1 MKPAERMAIP
11 RQNPKELDPTER
23 IKNFKEVTAGY
34 DEETAILEAQRCLQ
48 CKKPVC
54 IDGCPI
60 RNDIPGFI
68 ALLRDEKFEEAYW
81 KVRETST
88 MPSVCSRV
96 CPHEFQCEGSCLLGK
111 KGEPVAIGM
120 LERYLTDWMVSN
132 KKAMT
137 KDCAVSNGR
146 KVAIIGSGPA
156 GITAAYVLA
165 HQGYK
170 CTIYEALPVFGGM
183 LSVGI
188 PHYRLPRDIIG
199 AELASLKSCGVEIK
213 LGVTIGKDKT
223 LQELREDGYD
233 SVFVGVG
240 AHEGRKLGIEGE
252 ETTQGVLHGVDYLR
266 RVLTGELVD
275 IGKKVVVVGGGNV
288 AIDVA
293 RTALRTG
300 SDEVFILYRRTKEE
314 MPASGAEIHH
324 LEEEGVRVEILAA
337 PVKILADEK
346 NQLTGVECVR
356 MELGEP
362 DDSGRRRPVVQEGS
376 NFIIKADSI
385 IPAISQ
391 KVQHEADNGTD
402 IKLESWGTYTVNPR
416 TLQTSVPWIFA
427 GGDDVLGPQ
436 TAAKAIYQGKVAAES
451 MQRFMEKKDLE
462 EGRELSCYMVNW

>member
-1 MKPAERMAIP
+1 
-11 RQNPKELDPTER
+11 
-23 IKNFKEVTAGY
+23 
-34 DEETAILEAQRCLQ
+34 
-48 CKKPVC
+48 
-54 IDGCPI
+54 
-60 RNDIPGFI
+60 
-68 ALLRDEKFEEAYW
+68 
-81 KVRETST
+81 
-88 MPSVCSRV
+88 
-96 CPHEFQCEGSCLLGK
+96 
-111 KGEPVAIGM
+111 VAIGM
-120 LERYLTDWMVSN
+120 LERYLTDWMVANGKSMN
-132 KKAMT
+132 KE
-137 KDCAVSNGR
+137 CAVPNGR
-146 KVAIIGSGPA
+146 KVAIVGSGPA
-156 GITAAYVLA
+156 GITAAHILA
-165 HQGYK
+165 HEGYK

-213 LGVTIGKDKT
+213 YGVTIGKDKT
-223 LQELREDGYD
+223 LQQLRDEGYEA
-233 SVFVGVG
+233 VFMGIG
-240 AHEGRKLGIEGE
+240 AHQGRRLGIEGE
-252 ETTQGVLHGVDYLR
+252 ETTKGVLHGVDYLR
-266 RVLTGELVD
+266 RVLTGETVD

-324 LEEEGVRVEILAA
+324 LEEEGVRMEFLAS
-337 PVKILADEK
+337 PVKIHADEN

-376 NFIIKADSI
+376 NFIIEADSI

-391 KVQHEADNGTD
+391 KVQHEADKGAEL
-402 IKLESWGTYTVNPR
+402 KLESWGTYSVNPR

-436 TAAKAIYQGKVAAES
+436 TAAKAVYQGKVAAES
-451 MQRFMEKKDLE
+451 MQRFMEGKDLE
-462 EGRELSCYMVNW
+462 KGRKLSCYMVNW